1 MVKRVI
7 ILLAAAAVV
16 IAVLVVS
23 QHHKRPLMVSG
34 FIEADEIRLGSRVGG
49 RVARIHVD
57 EGDVVTGGQDLVEL
71 DPFDLLQRQA
81 EAAAELAS
89 AEAELQ
95 RREAGYRAEEIEQ
108 ARARRDRLEA
118 ALAKAVKGPREE
130 DIAAARA
137 QVALA
142 EAELERAQV
151 RHDRVIELAA
161 REAANP
167 DEVDE
172 AVRSLKAARATHRAR
187 QEELAKLLAGTRQEE
202 IAEARAQL
210 AEADA
215 AWQLMVS
222 GFRDEEIREARAA
235 AEASRERMHAIGQ
248 QIAELVITAPIDG
261 VIESMDLRTGDL
273 VPANTP
279 VIALTDPA
287 RLWVRAYVPED
298 ALDVRHGQVVT
309 ISVDS
314 FPGERFAGHIGYI
327 ARQAEFVPG
336 NVQTPEDRS
345 KQVFRIKVYLD
356 EGLDRLRPGMA
367 ADVWLEGDGQ

>member
-1 MVKRVI
+1 MVKRVV
-7 ILLAAAAVV
+7 ILLAVAAVL
-16 IAVLVVS
+16 IALLVVS
-23 QHHKRPLMVSG
+23 QHQHRPLAVSG

-49 RVARIHVD
+49 RVARIHAD
-57 EGDVVTGGQDLVEL
+57 EGDVVTAGQALVEL

-81 EAAAELAS
+81 ETVAELAA

-95 RREAGYRAEEIEQ
+95 RRETGYRPEEIAQ
-108 ARARRDRLEA
+108 AKARRDRLEA

-142 EAELERAQV
+142 EAELDRAQA
-151 RHDRVIELAA
+151 RHDRIEELRA
-161 REAANP
+161 RNAANP

-172 AVRSLKAARATHRAR
+172 AVRSLKAARAMHQAR
-187 QEELAKLLAGTRQEE
+187 QEELAKLLAGTRDEE

-215 AWQLMVS
+215 AWQLMLS

-235 AEASRERMHAIGQ
+235 VEAARQRMQAVEQ

-261 VIESMDLRTGDL
+261 VIDTMDLRIGDL
-273 VPANTP
+273 VPANAP
-279 VIALTDPA
+279 VIALMDA
-287 RLWVRAYVPED
+287 SRLWVRAFLPED
-298 ALDVRHGQVVT
+298 ALDVRYGQAVT

-314 FPGERFAGHIGYI
+314 YPGERFAGRIGFI

-345 KQVFRIKVYLD
+345 KQVFRIKVYLE

-367 ADVWLEGDGQ
+367 ADVWFEGDGQ